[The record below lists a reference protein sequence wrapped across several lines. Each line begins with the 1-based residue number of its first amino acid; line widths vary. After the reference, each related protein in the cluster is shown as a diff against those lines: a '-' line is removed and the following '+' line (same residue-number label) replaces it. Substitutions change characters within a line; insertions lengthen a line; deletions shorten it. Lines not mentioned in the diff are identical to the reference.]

1 MSNINDLVLRVI
13 SEETGHAGVEM
24 YNDGPKGQGA
34 VQAGLFAEPGL
45 KQPVKEG
52 QKIISQSSSDESSF
66 HKETILDK
74 LREASISNNLAGTNE
89 NVIKTGGSYEFSK
102 KADIASKISGGVI
115 KSPNVKV

>member
-1 MSNINDLVLRVI
+1 MSNINLLVLKVI

-24 YNDGPKGQGA
+24 YNDGPKGQGS

-45 KQPVKEG
+45 KQPTKEG
-52 QKIISQSSSDESSF
+52 QKIISQGSSDESSF
-66 HKETILDK
+66 HKELNLDK

-89 NVIKTGGSYEFSK
+89 NIIKTGGNYEFSK
-102 KADIASKISGGVI
+102 KMDAASKISGAII